1 MPRSPALAGLFA
13 ALLAAHAAAQ
23 APAEGAPPQPVGPAG
38 GVSSPAPAAP
48 PPPGPGAAPPAP
60 GPGAAPPPPAPS
72 APPPQF
78 YPPALP
84 PPLPPPDTA
93 RRGAHEHDG
102 FFLRMGLGFAAMMTK
117 TESTLGQAT
126 EGGDLSGGGGT
137 LELLLGGTPAPGLV
151 LGGGLI
157 GHTFT
162 EPDYEVD
169 GTSTRLEDTE
179 LGLTYLAL
187 FGQLYFD
194 PEGGAHVQALVAA
207 AEESYRYPL
216 AGTERESEL
225 SGVGVGLG
233 AGYDLWIG
241 DQWSLGPAARVS
253 WATVKHDADGVVT
266 RHKTTTFSL
275 SLTATLH

>member
-1 MPRSPALAGLFA
+1 
-13 ALLAAHAAAQ
+13 
-23 APAEGAPPQPVGPAG
+23 
-38 GVSSPAPAAP
+38 
-48 PPPGPGAAPPAP
+48 
-60 GPGAAPPPPAPS
+60 
-72 APPPQF
+72 
-78 YPPALP
+78 
-84 PPLPPPDTA
+84 
-93 RRGAHEHDG
+93 
-102 FFLRMGLGFAAMMTK
+102 MGLGFAAMMTK

-187 FGQLYFD
+187 FGQLYFN

-225 SGVGVGLG
+225 SGIGVGLG